1 MSFSS
6 ILTVMIQSSIEDL
19 VLLWSLPNRPFSLVD
34 FLFPMQIKS
43 CDDTQESVFFQNDRH
58 FHARTQSFYWKRQR
72 FKCPRYRHMIGI
84 GKTNSTSEKGLL
96 LHHGSTLVLEL
107 GPHKDR
113 EKLWPGWDLN
123 SERSLLALKEFG
135 FLFGVKEFYLVSKA
149 SLHRCVWK
157 GWRGR
162 WVIWGRS
169 ILKTLALKEKGHVT
183 TVKFRRT
190 CLELVKATAKC
201 FKREVEQ
208 VFRRR

>member
-72 FKCPRYRHMIGI
+72 FKCPRYRHMIRI
-84 GKTNSTSEKGLL
+84 GKTKSTSEKGLL
-96 LHHGSTLVLEL
+96 SHQGSTLVLEL
-107 GPHKDR
+107 GPHKDK

-123 SERSLLALKEFG
+123 LRPSDEITDAPPTELQGQYESRPWGSNPSLVTVVLC
-135 FLFGVKEFYLVSKA
+135 
-149 SLHRCVWK
+149 HCV
-157 GWRGR
+157 GP
-162 WVIWGRS
+162 IP
-169 ILKTLALKEKGHVT
+169 I
-183 TVKFRRT
+183 
-190 CLELVKATAKC
+190 LELIPDGIIGYEKLHSSV
-201 FKREVEQ
+201 RPLL
-208 VFRRR
+208 